1 MGNKAL
7 ASYIGQN
14 VVIGLEA
21 DHELKILDNI
31 ANLTLD
37 DIMGVVL
44 KYLDTN
50 AMAVV
55 VAGKV

>member
-1 MGNKAL
+1 MGNKIS

-14 VVIGLEA
+14 VVIRLEA

-37 DIMGVVL
+37 DIMGAVL